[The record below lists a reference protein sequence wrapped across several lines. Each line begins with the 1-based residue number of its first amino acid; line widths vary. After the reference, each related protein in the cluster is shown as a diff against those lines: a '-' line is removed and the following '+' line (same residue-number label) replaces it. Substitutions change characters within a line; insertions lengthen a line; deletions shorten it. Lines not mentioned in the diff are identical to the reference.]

1 MGAVGALLRIAGIR
15 RLLAAWFGAV
25 SAEYGALVAI
35 SVYAFTQG
43 GARAVALFGVLR
55 ILPALLLT
63 PVVTSMAD
71 RVARERLLLWAT
83 TVRAAALAL
92 VCAAVLGDL
101 PLLVVLVLAG
111 LESAFLGIHR
121 PAQNALLPWL
131 ARTPEELTAANVLSS
146 LLEGIG
152 VFVGPALVG
161 IVLTVSGPGAAMA
174 LMAGLMVGGVAAL
187 ARLRVPGPQAPAGVP
202 AGRVRRVLDDLR
214 GGLQAYHETPGTRT
228 VLGLAF

>member
-1 MGAVGALLRIAGIR
+1 MGAVRALLRIAGIR
-15 RLLAAWFGAV
+15 RLLGAWFGAV

-35 SVYAFTQG
+35 SVYAFSQG

-83 TVRAAALAL
+83 VVRAVALAL
-92 VCAAVLGDL
+92 VCAAILTHL

-111 LESAFLGIHR
+111 VESAFLGIHR

-146 LLEGIG
+146 LLEGIA

-161 IVLTVSGPGAAMA
+161 LVLAVSGPGAAVAVMTA
-174 LMAGLMVGGVAAL
+174 LMVGAVGAL
-187 ARLRVPGPQAPAGVP
+187 ARLHVAGQQPPPAASSGP
-202 AGRVRRVLDDLR
+202 VRRVVDDLLD
-214 GGLQAYHETPGTRT
+214 GLR
-228 VLGLAF
+228 V